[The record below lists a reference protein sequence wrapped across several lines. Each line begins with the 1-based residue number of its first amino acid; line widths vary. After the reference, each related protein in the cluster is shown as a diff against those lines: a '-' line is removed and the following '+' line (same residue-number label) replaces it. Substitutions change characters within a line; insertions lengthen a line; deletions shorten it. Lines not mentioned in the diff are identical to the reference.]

1 MAVVEKRERGCETLT
16 LDGRNDP
23 RAVRKVSYLTTS
35 PGYLQTMQIPLL
47 KGRFLN
53 ERDTS
58 ENPVAVAI
66 NQAAAAYYWPGR
78 DPIGTY
84 GHFGGAG
91 GSRFQVVGVMAQ
103 IPHDGGIEC
112 SLPAGGFLHQR
123 FRFYARPLPLTPGD
137 FETWLR
143 WAAEQKPR
151 HAPGLQM
158 LMKTGARLA
167 VPLRTKKE
175 VTGLLLLREP
185 SKPSEY
191 GDAEKRVLRV
201 WAAQFEL
208 LLETS
213 PEMAIGTLAAI
224 SVPARSVGG
233 DYYDFFSIGNHRI
246 AIALADVAGKGIAAA
261 LVTSI
266 VHASLRIISA
276 DGNVSLPE
284 LAARMNHYLYRSTR
298 SNSYATFFYAQVDE
312 QNRQLHYVNAG
323 HNPPYL
329 IRRVFA
335 TGTHE
340 IAELTTGGTIIGMF
354 PKADYDE
361 GTVDLH
367 PGDVLVAFT
376 DGVPEALNPG
386 EEEFGEDRLKEL
398 LGRVAHLPADEMLLR
413 ISEEV
418 KSWIRDAPQYDDLT
432 FIVMKV
438 AL

>member
-261 LVTSI
+261 LVTRSYMPRC
-266 VHASLRIISA
+266 ASFPRTETC
-276 DGNVSLPE
+276 PC
-284 LAARMNHYLYRSTR
+284 RSW
-298 SNSYATFFYAQVDE
+298 
-312 QNRQLHYVNAG
+312 
-323 HNPPYL
+323 
-329 IRRVFA
+329 RRA
-335 TGTHE
+335 
-340 IAELTTGGTIIGMF
+340 
-354 PKADYDE
+354 
-361 GTVDLH
+361 
-367 PGDVLVAFT
+367 
-376 DGVPEALNPG
+376 
-386 EEEFGEDRLKEL
+386 
-398 LGRVAHLPADEMLLR
+398 
-413 ISEEV
+413 
-418 KSWIRDAPQYDDLT
+418 
-432 FIVMKV
+432 
-438 AL
+438 